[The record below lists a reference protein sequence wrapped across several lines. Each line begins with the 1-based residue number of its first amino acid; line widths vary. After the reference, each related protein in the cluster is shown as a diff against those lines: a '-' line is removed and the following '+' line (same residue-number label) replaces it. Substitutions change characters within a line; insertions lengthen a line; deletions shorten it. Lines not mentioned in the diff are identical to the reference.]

1 MKIIQKEKMKE
12 RKEKMKYRV
21 ITFGNKKNKT
31 YYIGKGVDILKI
43 FRQLTIRNPKYSL
56 YEFPFALNEDVML
69 IRQKTD
75 NFYDD
80 VQLSNDLY
88 LMIDAAFHC
97 GKYSMDK

>member
-1 MKIIQKEKMKE
+1 
-12 RKEKMKYRV
+12 MKYRV
-21 ITFGNKKNKT
+21 ITFGNKRTNKT

-43 FRQLTIRNPKYSL
+43 FRQLTIRNPRYSL

-88 LMIDAAFHC
+88 LMIDVAYHC
-97 GKYSMDK
+97 GKYSVDK